1 MDHAKRGPQGKEDL
15 MLDELEGRAV
25 RLATRCG
32 EGELVWHRWGSG
44 PALVLLHGGTG
55 SWRHWVRTIP
65 HFAASRTV
73 LAADMPGLGESA
85 MAPGPAE
92 PASVA
97 AALAAS
103 LAELLGPERLYD
115 LAGFSFG
122 ANIGTHLAALE
133 GGHVRSHT
141 IVGAASLGFP
151 RPPVDLQKIRDK
163 QGAERKATHRQ
174 NLNALMLI
182 DPARIDDEAVRIQEW
197 NTVHARLRSRGFA
210 SGTSLKDR
218 LAHVAAPMRAIWGE
232 RDQVSWP
239 HIPERL
245 AMLHAARPELLSA
258 VIPGAGHWVM
268 YEAPEAFNA
277 ALARM
282 LNGV

>member
-1 MDHAKRGPQGKEDL
+1 MN
-15 MLDELEGRAV
+15 LERT
-25 RLATRCG
+25 ATRLSTPCG
-32 EGELVWHRWGSG
+32 DGELVWHRWGDAAS
-44 PALVLLHGGTG
+44 PVLVLLHGGTG

-65 HFAASRTV
+65 HFAATRTV

-92 PASVA
+92 PGTVA

-103 LAELLGPERLYD
+103 LAELLGPARRYD

-133 GGHVRSHT
+133 GAYVRTHT
-141 IVGAASLGFP
+141 IVGAASLGFE
-151 RPPVDLQKIRDK
+151 RQPVELRKIRNKEGD
-163 QGAERKATHRQ
+163 ERVATHRH

-182 DPARIDDEAVRIQEW
+182 DPASIDDEAVAIQEW

-210 SGTSLKDR
+210 SGSSLKDR
-218 LAHVAAPMRAIWGE
+218 LPDVAAPMRAIWGE
-232 RDQVSWP
+232 RDQVAWP
-239 HIPERL
+239 HIAERL
-245 AMLHAARPELLSA
+245 AMLHAARPELRSE

-268 YEAPEAFNA
+268 YEAPAAFNA

-282 LNGV
+282 LD

>member
-1 MDHAKRGPQGKEDL
+1 
-15 MLDELEGRAV
+15 MLDEVERAAG
-25 RLATRCG
+25 RLATKCG
-32 EGELVWHRWGSG
+32 EGDLVWHRWGAG
-44 PALVLLHGGTG
+44 PNLVLLHGGTG

-65 HFAASRTV
+65 HFAPSHTV

-97 AALAAS
+97 VALAAS
-103 LAELLGPERLYD
+103 LAELLGPQRHYD

-133 GGHVRSHT
+133 GAHVRTHT

-151 RPPVDLQKIRDK
+151 RQPVDLGKIRDK
-163 QGAERKATHRQ
+163 AGDDRVAMHRA

-182 DPARIDDEAVRIQEW
+182 DPANIDDEAVRIQEW

-210 SGTSLKDR
+210 SGSSLKEQLPR
-218 LAHVAAPMRAIWGE
+218 VAAPMRAIWGE
-232 RDQVSWP
+232 RDQVSYP
-239 HIPERL
+239 HIAERL
-245 AMLHAARPELLSA
+245 SMLHAMRPELLSEL
-258 VIPGAGHWVM
+258 IPNAGHWVM
-268 YEAPEAFNA
+268 YEQPDAFNA

-282 LNGV
+282 LG

>member
-1 MDHAKRGPQGKEDL
+1 MN
-15 MLDELEGRAV
+15 LERSAT
-25 RLATRCG
+25 RLATPCG
-32 EGELVWHRWGSG
+32 DGELVWHRWGAG
-44 PALVLLHGGTG
+44 PELVLLHGGTG

-65 HFAASRTV
+65 HFAPMRTV
-73 LAADMPGLGESA
+73 LVADMPGLGESA
-85 MAPGPAE
+85 MAPGPPE

-103 LAELLGPERLYD
+103 LAELLGPDRRYD

-133 GGHVRSHT
+133 GAHVLTHT

-151 RPPVDLQKIRDK
+151 RQPVELLKIRDK
-163 QGAERKATHRQ
+163 QGDERVATHRQ
-174 NLNALMLI
+174 NLNALMLL
-182 DPARIDDEAVRIQEW
+182 DPASIDDEAIRIQEW

-210 SGTSLKDR
+210 SGTSLKDQ
-218 LAHVAAPMRAIWGE
+218 LPHVAAPMRAIWGE

-239 HIPERL
+239 HIAERL
-245 AMLHAARPELLSA
+245 AMLHQARPELLSE

-282 LNGV
+282 IG